1 MWSPVAQ
8 TYRIGYNIS
17 CGLQQGPKE
26 SENSM
31 QFNSWQFAV
40 FLPIIFFLYYA
51 VNKSWRWIV
60 LLAASY
66 FCYMYYSPGMVV
78 WILGTTAVTY
88 ACGIL
93 MEKNREKK
101 QKKKW
106 LATAL
111 LVCLGALFFFKYFNF
126 FSHSVSGGAR
136 LLGLPAPDVTLHLM
150 MPIGISFYTFQ
161 TLAYLIDIYRE
172 KIPAERHLG
181 YYALFVTFFP
191 QLIAGPISRAGSLM
205 PQLHEHAKFSY
216 EGVTK
221 GLKLMAWGYFKKL
234 VIASSLAVYVD
245 KIYDDLQSYAGF
257 ALLVAAVFYSIQI
270 YCDFSGYSDIA
281 IGCAKLFGKDLMIN
295 FKSPYFASS
304 IKEFW
309 GRWHISLSTW
319 FRDYV
324 YIPLGGNRVSAF
336 RHQLNLLITF
346 LVSGLWHGA
355 DWTFVI
361 WGGVHGLLQVA
372 ESLLTR
378 KSKHQKDA
386 KELSNDGS
394 ADKEVTAQTGKAE
407 NRVTSGQEKIVL
419 NDEGRDQS
427 ERTQWS
433 HVLGSCAR
441 TLLTFILVT
450 FAWIFFRADTLSDAW
465 YVITNMFR
473 NCQYFLLYLREGYDF
488 LGLTKVKLA
497 GLLLPVA
504 LLAVF
509 DYFSLKMDVID
520 RIGQWKTWKRWLLY
534 VAFVSVTI
542 CMVAASY
549 GNVSQ
554 EFIYFQF

>member
-1 MWSPVAQ
+1 
-8 TYRIGYNIS
+8 
-17 CGLQQGPKE
+17 
-26 SENSM
+26 M
-31 QFNSWQFAV
+31 QFNSWQFV
-40 FLPIIFFLYYA
+40 IFLPVVFFLYYA
-51 VNKSWRWIV
+51 GKASWCWAI

-66 FCYMYYSPGMVV
+66 FFYMYWNPKMVV
-78 WILGTTAVTY
+78 WIVGTTLVTY
-88 ACGIL
+88 VCAIR
-93 MEKNREKK
+93 MEESDGQR
-101 QKKKW
+101 QKKRW
-106 LATAL
+106 LLLAL
-111 LVCLGALFFFKYFNF
+111 FVCLAILFFFKYFNF
-126 FSHSVSGGAR
+126 FSHSISGAAR
-136 LLGLPAPDVTLHLM
+136 LFGAPVGDVTLQLV
-150 MPIGISFYTFQ
+150 MPVGISFYTFQ
-161 TLAYLIDIYRE
+161 TLGYLIDIYRG
-172 KIPAERHLG
+172 KIQAERHLG

-205 PQLHEHAKFSY
+205 PQLHENAEFSY

-245 KIYDDLQSYAGF
+245 RIYDDLQSYAGF

-295 FKSPYFASS
+295 FRSPYFASS

-336 RHQLNLLITF
+336 RHQLNLVVTF

-361 WGGVHGLLQVA
+361 WGGLHGLLQVA

-378 KSKHQKDA
+378 GSTSKKNSKTQISDQ
-386 KELSNDGS
+386 N
-394 ADKEVTAQTGKAE
+394 
-407 NRVTSGQEKIVL
+407 EKK
-419 NDEGRDQS
+419 
-427 ERTQWS
+427 QWS
-433 HVLGSCAR
+433 HILGICAR
-441 TLLTFILVT
+441 TVLTFILVT
-450 FAWIFFRADTLSDAW
+450 VAWIFFRADTLSDAW
-465 YVITNMFR
+465 YVISHMFR
-473 NCQYFLLYLREGYDF
+473 NCQYFLPYLREGYDF
-488 LGLTKVKLA
+488 LGLTKLKLL

-520 RIGQWKTWKRWLLY
+520 RIGQWKTWQRWLLY